1 MSDALFSEKSLAQL
15 ATVESELRRVV
26 MRARSWSKVPFEVSQ
41 GARTIEQQRQ
51 YFKEGKSKVN
61 PDAYVSKEALY
72 AAAKH
77 VTGPGAPL
85 SRAVDVFV
93 PGQEGGA
100 YDKHAL
106 CYIAGVMD
114 AAAVSL
120 GVRIRWGG
128 DFDRDAKLL
137 EAGTFHDLPH
147 FELDQ
152 P

>member
-61 PDAYVSKEALY
+61 PDAYSTPEELY
-72 AAAKH
+72 KAAKH
-77 VTGPGAPL
+77 VVGPGAPL
-85 SRAVDVFV
+85 SRAVDLFT
-93 PGQEGGA
+93 PGQDGGSYDAQALA
-100 YDKHAL
+100 YL
-106 CYIAGVMD
+106 AGIMD
-114 AAAVSL
+114 AAATSL
-120 GVRIRWGG
+120 GVKIRWGG
-128 DFDRDAKLL
+128 DFDRDGIIMEK
-137 EAGTFHDLPH
+137 GTFIDGPH

-152 P
+152 